1 MSEGRKEGMK
11 MARKVPKLENCKAV
25 LFAEVEWAEAEEG
38 IQSLGN
44 FRARRACASP
54 RERSWRQTVA
64 APWTADMAP
73 GGPSPVTYQELT
85 HWPTGQTQPSGSACI
100 STPRP
105 TFRNLSLGRGP
116 NLLPPTH
123 PLPLFSLSRPR
134 SKVSV
139 AHKGRCAF
147 PSFLSLP
154 FSPRQPLQA

>member
-1 MSEGRKEGMK
+1 MQ
-11 MARKVPKLENCKAV
+11 VP
-25 LFAEVEWAEAEEG
+25 G
-38 IQSLGN
+38 SDP
-44 FRARRACASP
+44 RAKPWQHHGQQTWP
-54 RERSWRQTVA
+54 R
-64 APWTADMAP
+64 
-73 GGPSPVTYQELT
+73 GPSPVTYQELI
-85 HWPTGQTQPSGSACI
+85 HWPTGQTQPSGSAYI